1 MAKTFNNPRPLPE
14 VSQSQQNPLTT
25 QIGDYGDSSVPV
37 IGVESRPNNRYPV
50 SEDQNSKLI
59 NHRSME
65 NLPPRPREKE
75 NSNLFNNEYNE
86 YNAPSDRYQKPFSYQ
101 PRPFNEEFSQKP
113 GPNAKTSM
121 SSDSRDSLNLNRS
134 RRTVDWAHTSIY
146 QEYCEEG
153 VTKYNYKKFQSF
165 FQIYK
170 LLKSRYPEYSQLKAV
185 EPFFLKAMD
194 TLGEILGSFSVTH
207 LYRAIQQIYSKTDIQ
222 NTLKL
227 VIRLQTLFK
236 ARYLLFDIFRDIHEF
251 KKVEDRVSLLLSLN
265 DKREVSRT
273 YRQLRL
279 SLDELNA
286 VNSSLQANLNKL

>member
-1 MAKTFNNPRPLPE
+1 
-14 VSQSQQNPLTT
+14 
-25 QIGDYGDSSVPV
+25 
-37 IGVESRPNNRYPV
+37 
-50 SEDQNSKLI
+50 
-59 NHRSME
+59 
-65 NLPPRPREKE
+65 
-75 NSNLFNNEYNE
+75 
-86 YNAPSDRYQKPFSYQ
+86 
-101 PRPFNEEFSQKP
+101 
-113 GPNAKTSM
+113 M

-134 RRTVDWAHTSIY
+134 RRTVDWAHTPIY

-165 FQIYK
+165 FDEDEVPQIYK

-251 KKVEDRVSLLLSLN
+251 KVSS
-265 DKREVSRT
+265 VP
-273 YRQLRL
+273 
-279 SLDELNA
+279 
-286 VNSSLQANLNKL
+286 